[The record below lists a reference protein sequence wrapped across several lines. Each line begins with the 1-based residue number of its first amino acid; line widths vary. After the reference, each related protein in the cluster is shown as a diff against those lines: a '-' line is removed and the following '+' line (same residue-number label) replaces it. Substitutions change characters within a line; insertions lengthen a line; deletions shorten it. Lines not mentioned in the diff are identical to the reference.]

1 MSKVYLRN
9 RRTDAVSGSAAANW
23 RSKPDLN
30 KQLVALAAGV
40 QALLPKQLT
49 PLGTGA
55 EQAAGSSAN
64 CDSHEGQSWAG
75 A

>member
-1 MSKVYLRN
+1 MAKVYLRN
-9 RRTDAVSGSAAANW
+9 KQTNAASGSAAANG
-23 RSKPDLN
+23 RSKPELN

-40 QALLPKQLT
+40 QALLQKQLM

-64 CDSHEGQSWAG
+64 CDSQEGQSWAG
-75 A
+75 V